1 MSTISFTLGRGQTE
15 FSTTM
20 NSPGTN
26 ALDSGDVQ
34 ISWNQN
40 AGGTPWDVAQLMT
53 TIEMIVKAIDSNRS
67 VWQGK

>member
-15 FSTTM
+15 FQTTI

-34 ISWNQN
+34 ISWNVN
-40 AGGTPWDVAQLMT
+40 AGGSAWDVAQLMT
-53 TIEMIVKAIDSNRS
+53 TIEMLVKAIDSNRAS
-67 VWQGK
+67 WQGK